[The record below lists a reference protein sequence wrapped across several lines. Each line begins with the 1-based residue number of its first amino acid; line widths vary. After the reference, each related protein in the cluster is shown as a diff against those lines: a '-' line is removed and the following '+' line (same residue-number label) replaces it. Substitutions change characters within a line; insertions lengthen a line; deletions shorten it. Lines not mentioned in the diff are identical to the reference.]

1 MRDDLNKNLD
11 KDVSNVIETA
21 IGYLPDLALDKISY
35 VNFYKLAQITKKLII
50 SGRLCLPL
58 TQTLSSTKST
68 RNNLLIIHRL

>member
-58 TQTLSSTKST
+58 IQTLSSTSST